1 MGEQT
6 AIRRG
11 DLKLVL
17 RGQLVEH
24 APHED
29 NVHPADFSVDPSE
42 RENLTAQRPE
52 LAEEMKAAAGEWRAE
67 SEARWEREF
76 SPKDRVRHPE

>member
-1 MGEQT
+1 MGEQI

-17 RGQLVEH
+17 RGQLIEH
-24 APHED
+24 ASRRQCPSGGL
-29 NVHPADFSVDPSE
+29 SVDPSE